1 VINKMSKALSLW
13 LMLAIIATCISC
25 GGKGPTDE
33 TVTDET
39 AVTFP
44 DSNLEA
50 AIREA
55 IGKPEGPIHTSELEG
70 LSFLAAS
77 RRDIT
82 DLTGLEY
89 CTNLTHLSLAYN
101 QVIGIS
107 PLASLTNLT
116 WLDLA
121 YNQVSDIL
129 PLAALTNLTVLHL
142 SYNAISDISP
152 LASLTNL
159 TWLSLAYN
167 QVSDIS
173 PLASLTNLTWLSLA
187 HNQVVEFSDIS
198 PLASLTNLT
207 HLGLDVNQISDI
219 SPLALLTEVTWLHL
233 GENQVSDISPLAS
246 LTEVAWLHLGENQIS
261 DISPLAKLANLEEL
275 YLQENDISGLST
287 LTGLTNLWELHLS
300 DNNISDISPLVE
312 NSGLSQGD
320 TVNLM
325 NNPLGT
331 TSVNVYIPQL
341 WEKRVDVKYFKLHVT
356 VSIVSFTAYQHI
368 SREVELAAGDSFTV
382 TLGSNRTTGFQWSES
397 AQIDD
402 QSVLE
407 QQAPQIDDQSVLE
420 QQAHRFVPPE
430 EDTPGAAGKE
440 VWTFKAL
447 KKGST
452 EVFMEYSQPWEGG
465 EKAEWTFR
473 LVVVVK

>member
-1 VINKMSKALSLW
+1 VVSKMGKVLSLW
-13 LMLAIIATCISC
+13 LVLAIIATCVGC
-25 GGKGPTDE
+25 GDEGPTNE
-33 TVTDET
+33 TVTNET
-39 AVTFP
+39 VVTFP
-44 DSNLEA
+44 DSNLEV

-89 CTNLTHLSLAYN
+89 CTNITHLSLAYN
-101 QVIGIS
+101 QVSDIS

-121 YNQVSDIL
+121 YNQVSDI
-129 PLAALTNLTVLHL
+129 
-142 SYNAISDISP
+142 SP

-159 TWLSLAYN
+159 TVLHLAYNQVSDISPLVSLTNLTWLHLGMN

-173 PLASLTNLTWLSLA
+173 PLASLTNLTWLSLGM
-187 HNQVVEFSDIS
+187 NQVVEFSDIS
-198 PLASLTNLT
+198 PLASLTNIT
-207 HLGLDVNQISDI
+207 HLGLDVNQVSDI
-219 SPLALLTEVTWLHL
+219 SPLASLANLTWLHL

-246 LTEVAWLHLGENQIS
+246 L
-261 DISPLAKLANLEEL
+261 ANLEWL
-275 YLQENDISGLST
+275 YLQENDISDLST
-287 LTGLTNLWELHLS
+287 LTGLTNLWELYLS

-320 TVNLM
+320 TVDLM

-331 TSVNVYIPQL
+331 TSVNVYILQL
-341 WEKRVDVKYFKLHVT
+341 EEERVDVKYFKLHIG
-356 VSIVSFTAYQHI
+356 VSCTTFMALQHI
-368 SREVELAAGDSFTV
+368 SKEVELAAGDSFTV
-382 TLGSNRTTGFQWSES
+382 TLGSNRTTGFQWPES

-407 QQAPQIDDQSVLE
+407 QL
-420 QQAHRFVPPE
+420 AHRFVPPE
-430 EDTPGAAGKE
+430 EDAPGAAGKE

-447 KKGST
+447 KEGST
-452 EVFMEYSQPWEGG
+452 EVSMEYSQPWEGG

-473 LVVVVK
+473 LIVIVK

>member
-1 VINKMSKALSLW
+1 MVSKMGKVLSLW
-13 LMLAIIATCISC
+13 LVLAIIATCVGC
-25 GGKGPTDE
+25 GDEGPTNE
-33 TVTDET
+33 TVTNET
-39 AVTFP
+39 VVTFP
-44 DSNLEA
+44 DSNLEV

-89 CTNLTHLSLAYN
+89 CTNITHLSLAYN
-101 QVIGIS
+101 QVSDIS

-121 YNQVSDIL
+121 YNQVSDI
-129 PLAALTNLTVLHL
+129 
-142 SYNAISDISP
+142 SP
-152 LASLTNL
+152 LVSLTNL
-159 TWLSLAYN
+159 TWLHLGMN

-173 PLASLTNLTWLSLA
+173 PLASLTNLTWLSLGM
-187 HNQVVEFSDIS
+187 NQVVEFSDIS
-198 PLASLTNLT
+198 PLASLTNIT
-207 HLGLDVNQISDI
+207 HLGLDVNQVSDI
-219 SPLALLTEVTWLHL
+219 SPLASLANLTWLHL

-246 LTEVAWLHLGENQIS
+246 L
-261 DISPLAKLANLEEL
+261 ANLEWL
-275 YLQENDISGLST
+275 YLQENDISDLST
-287 LTGLTNLWELHLS
+287 LTGLTNLWELYLS

-320 TVNLM
+320 TVDLM

-331 TSVNVYIPQL
+331 TSVNVYILQL
-341 WEKRVDVKYFKLHVT
+341 EEERVDVKYFKLHIG
-356 VSIVSFTAYQHI
+356 VSCTTFMALQHI
-368 SREVELAAGDSFTV
+368 SKEVELAAGDSFTV
-382 TLGSNRTTGFQWSES
+382 TLGSNRTTGFQWPES

-407 QQAPQIDDQSVLE
+407 QL
-420 QQAHRFVPPE
+420 AHRFVPPE
-430 EDTPGAAGKE
+430 EDAPGAAGKE

-447 KKGST
+447 KEGST
-452 EVFMEYSQPWEGG
+452 EVSMEYSQPWEGG

-473 LVVVVK
+473 LIVIVK

>member
-1 VINKMSKALSLW
+1 MVSKMGKALSLW
-13 LMLAIIATCISC
+13 LVLAIIATCVGC
-25 GGKGPTDE
+25 GDEGPTDE

-82 DLTGLEY
+82 DLTRLEY
-89 CTNLTHLSLAYN
+89 CTNITH
-101 QVIGIS
+101 
-107 PLASLTNLT
+107 
-116 WLDLA
+116 
-121 YNQVSDIL
+121 
-129 PLAALTNLTVLHL
+129 
-142 SYNAISDISP
+142 
-152 LASLTNL
+152 
-159 TWLSLAYN
+159 LSLAYN

-173 PLASLTNLTWLSLA
+173 PLASLTNLTWLDLSYNQVSDISPLASLINLTVLHLSYNQISDISPLASLTNLTWLHLGMNQASDISPLASLTNLTWLSLA
-187 HNQVVEFSDIS
+187 YNFVPPEEDAPGAVGKQVSDIS

-207 HLGLDVNQISDI
+207 HLGLDVNQVSDI
-219 SPLALLTEVTWLHL
+219 SPLASLTNLTWLHL

-246 LTEVAWLHLGENQIS
+246 LTNLTWLHLSENQVS
-261 DISPLAKLANLEEL
+261 DISPLASLTNLTWL
-275 YLQENDISGLST
+275 HLQKNDISDLST

-312 NSGLSQGD
+312 NSGLSKED

-341 WEKRVDVKYFKLHVT
+341 EEKRVDVKYFKLHIG
-356 VSIVSFTAYQHI
+356 IVSCVYFIEHPYV
-368 SREVELAAGDSFTV
+368 SKEVELVAGDSFTV
-382 TLGSNRTTGFQWSES
+382 ILGSNRTTGFQWSES

-407 QQAPQIDDQSVLE
+407 QL
-420 QQAHRFVPPE
+420 AHRFVPPE

-440 VWTFKAL
+440 VWTFRAL
-447 KKGST
+447 KEGST

-465 EKAEWTFR
+465 KKAEWTFR

>member
-1 VINKMSKALSLW
+1 MVSKMGKALSLW
-13 LMLAIIATCISC
+13 LVLAIIATCVGC
-25 GGKGPTDE
+25 GDEGPTDE
-33 TVTDET
+33 TGTDET

-82 DLTGLEY
+82 DLTRLEY
-89 CTNLTHLSLAYN
+89 CTNITH
-101 QVIGIS
+101 
-107 PLASLTNLT
+107 
-116 WLDLA
+116 
-121 YNQVSDIL
+121 
-129 PLAALTNLTVLHL
+129 
-142 SYNAISDISP
+142 
-152 LASLTNL
+152 
-159 TWLSLAYN
+159 LSLAYN

-173 PLASLTNLTWLSLA
+173 PLASLTNLTWLHLGMNQASDISPLASLTNLTWLSLA
-187 HNQVVEFSDIS
+187 YNFVPPEEDAPGAAGKQVSDIS

-207 HLGLDVNQISDI
+207 HLGLDVNQVSNI
-219 SPLALLTEVTWLHL
+219 SPLASLTNLTWLHL
-233 GENQVSDISPLAS
+233 GMNQVSDISPLAS
-246 LTEVAWLHLGENQIS
+246 LTNLTWLSLSENQIS
-261 DISPLAKLANLEEL
+261 DISPLARLTNLEWL
-275 YLQENDISGLST
+275 YLQKNDISDLST

-312 NSGLSQGD
+312 NSGLSKED

-341 WEKRVDVKYFKLHVT
+341 EEKRVDVKYFKLHIG
-356 VSIVSFTAYQHI
+356 IVSCVYFIEHPYV
-368 SREVELAAGDSFTV
+368 SKEVELAADDSFTV
-382 TLGSNRTTGFQWSES
+382 ILGSNRTTGFQWSES

-407 QQAPQIDDQSVLE
+407 QL
-420 QQAHRFVPPE
+420 AHRFVPPE

-440 VWTFKAL
+440 VWTFRAL
-447 KKGST
+447 KEGST
-452 EVFMEYSQPWEGG
+452 EVSMEYSRPWEGG
-465 EKAEWTFR
+465 KEVEWTFR
-473 LVVVVK
+473 LIVIVK